1 MRLLVVILLWGLGF
15 SAYAQQVVVKD
26 SLSSDPLSGVIIY
39 NEQRTTLTTT
49 DSNGEAD
56 LDRFG
61 AKELLFFRHMGHGLL
76 KRQKSNIQD
85 RAIVLLI
92 AQSEGLDE
100 IVVSASRFAEVA
112 PQITRSHSKNRCAR
126 NSINP
131 ATDCSRSAAEYGR
144 GICAKEPAR
153 RRQPND

>member
-39 NEQRTTLTTT
+39 NEQRTTFTTT

-61 AKELLFFRHMGHGLL
+61 AKELLFFRHMG
-76 KRQKSNIQD
+76 
-85 RAIVLLI
+85 
-92 AQSEGLDE
+92 
-100 IVVSASRFAEVA
+100 
-112 PQITRSHSKNRCAR
+112 
-126 NSINP
+126 
-131 ATDCSRSAAEYGR
+131 
-144 GICAKEPAR
+144 
-153 RRQPND
+153 